1 LAQLAA
7 EKSVASED
15 KMNATRA
22 TIEIIAPTVEE
33 AVEKGLADL
42 GLPQD
47 AVDIEILDAGSRG
60 LFGLGSRQARI
71 RLIVKGAQ
79 AAEST
84 PVATLAAESEFE
96 PISTEEETA
105 PPSQP
110 AVAPL
115 EEDDVLRV
123 ARETVS
129 DLLERMKVRAQVVA
143 SYGEPDDPKG
153 RIPVQVDVRGDD
165 LNILIGRRSETLNSL
180 QYITNLIV
188 CKELER
194 SISVVIDVE
203 GYRLRRASQ
212 LRQLARRMADQAIK
226 TGRRQALEPMPA
238 NERRIIHI
246 ELREH
251 EGVTTE
257 SIGEDPHRK
266 VTIIPKE

>member
-1 LAQLAA
+1 M
-7 EKSVASED
+7 ST
-15 KMNATRA
+15 TRA
-22 TIEIIAPTVEE
+22 TIEIIAPTIEE

-42 GLPQD
+42 GLSQE
-47 AVDIEILDAGSRG
+47 AVDVEILDAGSRG

-79 AAEST
+79 VPEST
-84 PVATLAAESEFE
+84 PAASKIDTDSETY
-96 PISTEEETA
+96 PQSETM
-105 PPSQP
+105 P
-110 AVAPL
+110 AKPAAVSPVD
-115 EEDDVLRV
+115 EDDVLRV

-143 SYGEPDDPKG
+143 TYGNPDDPKG
-153 RIPVQVDVRGDD
+153 RIPIQIDIRGDD

-194 SISVVIDVE
+194 SVSIVIDVE

-238 NERRIIHI
+238 SERRIIHI

-257 SIGEDPHRK
+257 SVGDDPHRK

>member
-1 LAQLAA
+1 
-7 EKSVASED
+7 
-15 KMNATRA
+15 MNTTRA
-22 TIEIIAPTVEE
+22 TIEIIAPTIEE

-42 GLPQD
+42 GLPQE
-47 AVDIEILDAGSRG
+47 AVDVEILDAGSRG

-79 AAEST
+79 VSESA
-84 PVATLAAESEFE
+84 PAVSAPEFE
-96 PISTEEETA
+96 VDTYDLEETA
-105 PPSQP
+105 SATPT
-110 AVAPL
+110 AVSPT

-129 DLLERMKVRAQVVA
+129 ELLEKMKVRAQVVA
-143 SYGEPDDPKG
+143 SYGNPDDPKG

-165 LNILIGRRSETLNSL
+165 LNILIGKRSETLNSL

-238 NERRIIHI
+238 SERRIIHM

>member
-1 LAQLAA
+1 
-7 EKSVASED
+7 
-15 KMNATRA
+15 MNPTRA
-22 TIEIIAPTVEE
+22 TIEIIAPTIEE

-42 GLPQD
+42 GLPQE
-47 AVDIEILDAGSRG
+47 AVDVEILDAGSRG

-79 AAEST
+79 TTQNT
-84 PVATLAAESEFE
+84 PVTSAPEYEADSYPQDEAA
-96 PISTEEETA
+96 
-105 PPSQP
+105 P
-110 AVAPL
+110 AAQAAVIPAD
-115 EEDDVLRV
+115 EDDVLRV
-123 ARETVS
+123 SRETVS

-143 SYGEPDDPKG
+143 TYGDSDDPKG

-165 LNILIGRRSETLNSL
+165 LNILIGKRSETLNAL

-194 SISVVIDVE
+194 SISVSIDVE

-212 LRQLARRMADQAIK
+212 LRQLARRMADQALK

-238 NERRIIHI
+238 NERRIIHM

-257 SIGEDPHRK
+257 SVGEDPHRK

>member
-1 LAQLAA
+1 
-7 EKSVASED
+7 
-15 KMNATRA
+15 MNLSRA
-22 TIEIIAPTVEE
+22 TIEIIAPTIEE

-42 GLPQD
+42 GLPQE
-47 AVDIEILDAGSRG
+47 AVDVEILDAGSRG

-79 AAEST
+79 VAESALASPALEAEEDT
-84 PVATLAAESEFE
+84 YPQMEAEPATLPS
-96 PISTEEETA
+96 A
-105 PPSQP
+105 PP
-110 AVAPL
+110 VD
-115 EEDDVLRV
+115 EDDVLRM

-129 DLLERMKVRAQVVA
+129 DLLDKMKVRAQVIA
-143 SYGEPDDPKG
+143 TYGNPDDPKG

-194 SISVVIDVE
+194 SVSVVIDVE

-238 NERRIIHI
+238 SERRIIHI

-257 SIGEDPHRK
+257 SVGDDPHRK

>member
-1 LAQLAA
+1 
-7 EKSVASED
+7 
-15 KMNATRA
+15 MNTSRA
-22 TIEIIAPTVEE
+22 TIEIIAPTTEE

-42 GLPQD
+42 GLPQE

-79 AAEST
+79 VSENT
-84 PVATLAAESEFE
+84 PAMPE
-96 PISTEEETA
+96 PELEDETYTEEETI
-105 PPSQP
+105 PSTQ
-110 AVAPL
+110 AVTSPIA

-123 ARETVS
+123 ARETVAE
-129 DLLERMKVRAQVVA
+129 LLEKMKVRAQVVA
-143 SYGEPDDPKG
+143 SYGNADDPKG

-165 LNILIGRRSETLNSL
+165 LNILIGKRSETLNSL

-238 NERRIIHI
+238 SERRIIHI

-257 SIGEDPHRK
+257 SVGEDPHRK

>member
-1 LAQLAA
+1 
-7 EKSVASED
+7 
-15 KMNATRA
+15 MNATRA
-22 TIEIIAPTVEE
+22 TIEIIAPTIEE

-42 GLPQD
+42 GLPQE
-47 AVDIEILDAGSRG
+47 AVDVEILDAGSRG

-79 AAEST
+79 LAEET
-84 PVATLAAESEFE
+84 PVAVTESELE
-96 PISTEEETA
+96 LDTYLPGEAAPVETTAATPI
-105 PPSQP
+105 
-110 AVAPL
+110 
-115 EEDDVLRV
+115 EEDDVLRA

-129 DLLERMKVRAQVVA
+129 ELLEKMKVYAQVIA

-212 LRQLARRMADQAIK
+212 LRQLARRMADQAMK

-238 NERRIIHI
+238 NERRIIHM
-246 ELREH
+246 ELRDH

>member
-1 LAQLAA
+1 
-7 EKSVASED
+7 
-15 KMNATRA
+15 MNTTRA
-22 TIEIIAPTVEE
+22 TIEIIAPTIEE

-42 GLPQD
+42 GLPQE
-47 AVDIEILDAGSRG
+47 AVDVEILDAGSRG
-60 LFGLGSRQARI
+60 LFGLGSRQARV
-71 RLIVKGAQ
+71 RLIVKGVQ
-79 AAEST
+79 VSES
-84 PVATLAAESEFE
+84 ASDTLAPEVEVDDY
-96 PISTEEETA
+96 PQEETA
-105 PPSQP
+105 PAAQ
-110 AVAPL
+110 APISPI

-123 ARETVS
+123 ARETVT
-129 DLLERMKVRAQVVA
+129 DLLEKMKVRAQVVA
-143 SYGEPDDPKG
+143 SYGNPDDPKG

-165 LNILIGRRSETLNSL
+165 LNILIGKRSETLNSL

-238 NERRIIHI
+238 SERRIVHI

>member
-7 EKSVASED
+7 EKSTFSED
-15 KMNATRA
+15 KMNTSHA
-22 TIEIIAPTVEE
+22 TIEIIAPTIEE

-42 GLPQD
+42 GLPQE
-47 AVDIEILDAGSRG
+47 AVDVEILDAGSRG

-71 RLIVKGAQ
+71 RLIVKDTQVAEIPPATPAPKPEVETHPQ
-79 AAEST
+79 EEAAPE
-84 PVATLAAESEFE
+84 PPATVS
-96 PISTEEETA
+96 PI
-105 PPSQP
+105 
-110 AVAPL
+110 

-129 DLLERMKVRAQVVA
+129 DLLEKMNVRAQVVA
-143 SYGEPDDPKG
+143 SYGTPDDLKG

-165 LNILIGRRSETLNSL
+165 LNILIGKRSETLNSL

-194 SISVVIDVE
+194 SVAVIIDVE

-238 NERRIIHI
+238 SERRIIHM

-257 SIGEDPHRK
+257 SVGEDPHRK
-266 VTIIPKE
+266 VTIIPK

>member
-1 LAQLAA
+1 
-7 EKSVASED
+7 
-15 KMNATRA
+15 MNTSRA
-22 TIEIIAPTVEE
+22 TIEIIAPTIEE

-42 GLPQD
+42 GLPQE
-47 AVDIEILDAGSRG
+47 AVDVEILDAGSRG

-79 AAEST
+79 VSEST
-84 PVATLAAESEFE
+84 PAMPAPELEVETY
-96 PISTEEETA
+96 TEEETI
-105 PPSQP
+105 PSTQAATSP
-110 AVAPL
+110 I

-123 ARETVS
+123 ARETVAE
-129 DLLERMKVRAQVVA
+129 LLEKMKVRAQVVA
-143 SYGEPDDPKG
+143 SYGNPDDPKG

-165 LNILIGRRSETLNSL
+165 LNILIGKRSETLNSL

-238 NERRIIHI
+238 SERRIIHI

-257 SIGEDPHRK
+257 SVGEDPHRK

>member
-1 LAQLAA
+1 
-7 EKSVASED
+7 
-15 KMNATRA
+15 MNTTRA
-22 TIEIIAPTVEE
+22 TIEIIAPTIEE

-42 GLPQD
+42 GLPQE
-47 AVDIEILDAGSRG
+47 AVDVEILDAGSRG

-79 AAEST
+79 VSESMPVTPAPEPEVEAYDDQEDAA
-84 PVATLAAESEFE
+84 LAVQANAS
-96 PISTEEETA
+96 PT
-105 PPSQP
+105 
-110 AVAPL
+110 

-123 ARETVS
+123 ARETVEE
-129 DLLERMKVRAQVVA
+129 LLEKMKVRAQVVA
-143 SYGEPDDPKG
+143 SYGNPDDPKG

-165 LNILIGRRSETLNSL
+165 LNILIGKRSETLNSL

-212 LRQLARRMADQAIK
+212 LRQLARRMADQAVK

-238 NERRIIHI
+238 SERRIIHM

-251 EGVTTE
+251 ESVTTE
-257 SIGEDPHRK
+257 SVGEDPHRK
-266 VTIIPKE
+266 VTIIPKG

>member
-1 LAQLAA
+1 
-7 EKSVASED
+7 
-15 KMNATRA
+15 MNTTRA
-22 TIEIIAPTVEE
+22 TIEIIAPTIEE

-42 GLPQD
+42 GLPQE
-47 AVDIEILDAGSRG
+47 AVDVEILDAGSRG

-71 RLIVKGAQ
+71 RLIVKGVQ
-79 AAEST
+79 VPESS
-84 PVATLAAESEFE
+84 PAMPAPESEE
-96 PISTEEETA
+96 VETYDREDAA
-105 PPSQP
+105 PVTQATTSPT
-110 AVAPL
+110 

-123 ARETVS
+123 ARETVAE
-129 DLLERMKVRAQVVA
+129 LLEKMKVRAQVVA
-143 SYGEPDDPKG
+143 SYGNPDDPKG

-165 LNILIGRRSETLNSL
+165 LNILIGKRSETLNSL

-238 NERRIIHI
+238 SERRIIHI

-257 SIGEDPHRK
+257 SVGEDPHRK

>member
-1 LAQLAA
+1 
-7 EKSVASED
+7 
-15 KMNATRA
+15 MNATRA

-42 GLPQD
+42 GLPQE

-79 AAEST
+79 
-84 PVATLAAESEFE
+84 VAESEPAVSLAPE
-96 PISTEEETA
+96 PAAMGISTEKA
-105 PPSQP
+105 AQVLQP
-110 AVAPL
+110 AAAPVD
-115 EEDDVLRV
+115 EDDVLRV
-123 ARETVS
+123 ARETVT
-129 DLLERMKVRAQVVA
+129 DLLEKMKVRAQVVA

-194 SISVVIDVE
+194 SVSVVIDVE

-238 NERRIIHI
+238 NERRIIHM

-257 SIGEDPHRK
+257 SVGEDPHRK
-266 VTIIPKE
+266 VTIVPKE

>member
-1 LAQLAA
+1 
-7 EKSVASED
+7 
-15 KMNATRA
+15 MNTTRA
-22 TIEIIAPTVEE
+22 TIEIIAPTIEE

-47 AVDIEILDAGSRG
+47 AVDVEILDAGSRG
-60 LFGLGSRQARI
+60 LFGLGSRHARV

-79 AAEST
+79 ANEGTPLIPSPEPETESY
-84 PVATLAAESEFE
+84 PQEEAVPAAQAAA
-96 PISTEEETA
+96 ST
-105 PPSQP
+105 S
-110 AVAPL
+110 

-123 ARETVS
+123 ARETVT
-129 DLLERMKVRAQVVA
+129 DLLDQMKVRAQLVA
-143 SYGEPDDPKG
+143 TYGEPGDPKG
-153 RIPVQVDVRGDD
+153 RIPVQVDIRGDD
-165 LNILIGRRSETLNSL
+165 LNILIGKRSETLNAL

-194 SISVVIDVE
+194 PISVVIDVE

-212 LRQLARRMADQAIK
+212 LRQLAHRMADQTVK

-238 NERRIIHI
+238 NERRIIHM

-251 EGVTTE
+251 LGVTTE

-266 VTIIPKE
+266 VTIVPKE

>member
-1 LAQLAA
+1 
-7 EKSVASED
+7 
-15 KMNATRA
+15 MNESRA
-22 TIEIIAPTVEE
+22 TIEIIAPTIEE

-42 GLPQD
+42 GLPQE
-47 AVDIEILDAGSRG
+47 AVDVEILDAGSRG

-71 RLIVKGAQ
+71 RLIVKDAQ
-79 AAEST
+79 VPEAAHAILAETESEPET
-84 PVATLAAESEFE
+84 YASDEAIPVA
-96 PISTEEETA
+96 
-105 PPSQP
+105 PPTIP
-110 AVAPL
+110 G
-115 EEDDVLRV
+115 EEDEVLQV
-123 ARETVS
+123 ARETVTE
-129 DLLERMKVRAQVVA
+129 LLDKMKVRAQVVA

-153 RIPVQVDVRGDD
+153 RIPVQVDIRGDD
-165 LNILIGRRSETLNSL
+165 LNILIGRRSETLNAL

-194 SISVVIDVE
+194 SISIVIDVE

-212 LRQLARRMADQAIK
+212 LRQLARRMADQAVK

-238 NERRIIHI
+238 NERRIIHM

-266 VTIIPKE
+266 VTIVPKE

>member
-1 LAQLAA
+1 
-7 EKSVASED
+7 
-15 KMNATRA
+15 MNTTRA
-22 TIEIIAPTVEE
+22 TIEIIAPTIEE

-42 GLPQD
+42 GLSQE

-79 AAEST
+79 VSEST
-84 PVATLAAESEFE
+84 PAMPAPEPEVETYNQEDAALAAQATAS
-96 PISTEEETA
+96 PI
-105 PPSQP
+105 
-110 AVAPL
+110 

-123 ARETVS
+123 ARETVAE
-129 DLLERMKVRAQVVA
+129 LLEKMKVRAQVVA
-143 SYGEPDDPKG
+143 SYGNPDDPKG
-153 RIPVQVDVRGDD
+153 RIPIQVDVRGDD
-165 LNILIGRRSETLNSL
+165 LNILIGKRSETLNSL

-238 NERRIIHI
+238 SERRIIHM

-251 EGVTTE
+251 ESVTTE
-257 SIGEDPHRK
+257 SVGEDPHRK

>member
-1 LAQLAA
+1 
-7 EKSVASED
+7 
-15 KMNATRA
+15 MNTTRA
-22 TIEIIAPTVEE
+22 TIEIIAPTIEE

-42 GLPQD
+42 GLPQE
-47 AVDIEILDAGSRG
+47 AVDVEILDAGSRG

-71 RLIVKGAQ
+71 RLIVKGVQ
-79 AAEST
+79 VSEST
-84 PVATLAAESEFE
+84 PATPAPESEVAE
-96 PISTEEETA
+96 TYDQEEAAPVPQAAISPT
-105 PPSQP
+105 
-110 AVAPL
+110 

-123 ARETVS
+123 ARETVAE
-129 DLLERMKVRAQVVA
+129 LLEKMKVRAQVVA
-143 SYGEPDDPKG
+143 SYGNPDDPKG

-165 LNILIGRRSETLNSL
+165 LNILIGKRSETLNSL

-194 SISVVIDVE
+194 SISIVIDVE

-238 NERRIIHI
+238 SERRIIHI

-257 SIGEDPHRK
+257 SVGEDPHRK

>member
-1 LAQLAA
+1 
-7 EKSVASED
+7 
-15 KMNATRA
+15 MNATRA

-47 AVDIEILDAGSRG
+47 AVDVEILDAGSRG

-71 RLIVKGAQ
+71 RLIVKGA
-79 AAEST
+79 AAPASSPAAPAPEPEAESY
-84 PVATLAAESEFE
+84 PR
-96 PISTEEETA
+96 EETA
-105 PPSQP
+105 PVAQP
-110 AVAPL
+110 AAPPV

-123 ARETVS
+123 ARETVTE
-129 DLLERMKVRAQVVA
+129 LLEKMQIHAQVVA
-143 SYGEPDDPKG
+143 SYGNPDDPKG

-165 LNILIGRRSETLNSL
+165 LNILIGKRSETLNSL

-226 TGRRQALEPMPA
+226 TGRRQALEPMTA
-238 NERRIIHI
+238 SERRIIHM

-251 EGVTTE
+251 GGVTTE
-257 SIGEDPHRK
+257 SVGEDPHRK
-266 VTIIPKE
+266 VTIIPKD

>member
-1 LAQLAA
+1 
-7 EKSVASED
+7 
-15 KMNATRA
+15 MNTTRA
-22 TIEIIAPTVEE
+22 TIEIIAPTIEE

-47 AVDIEILDAGSRG
+47 AVDVEILDAGSRG

-79 AAEST
+79 VSEST
-84 PVATLAAESEFE
+84 PAMPLPESEE
-96 PISTEEETA
+96 VETYD
-105 PPSQP
+105 QED
-110 AVAPL
+110 VAPVTQEAASPT
-115 EEDDVLRV
+115 EEDDVLQV
-123 ARETVS
+123 ARETVAE
-129 DLLERMKVRAQVVA
+129 LLEKMKVRAQVVA
-143 SYGEPDDPKG
+143 SYGNPDDPKG

-165 LNILIGRRSETLNSL
+165 LNILIGKRSETLNSL

-238 NERRIIHI
+238 SERRLIHI

>member
-1 LAQLAA
+1 
-7 EKSVASED
+7 
-15 KMNATRA
+15 MNTSRA
-22 TIEIIAPTVEE
+22 TIEIIAPTIEE

-42 GLPQD
+42 GLPQE
-47 AVDIEILDAGSRG
+47 AVDVEILDAGSRG

-79 AAEST
+79 VSEST
-84 PVATLAAESEFE
+84 PAMPAPE
-96 PISTEEETA
+96 PEVETYAEEETT
-105 PPSQP
+105 PSTQAATSP
-110 AVAPL
+110 I

-129 DLLERMKVRAQVVA
+129 ELLEKMKVRAQVVA
-143 SYGEPDDPKG
+143 SYGNPDDPKG

-165 LNILIGRRSETLNSL
+165 LNILIGKRSETLNSL
-180 QYITNLIV
+180 QYITNLII

-194 SISVVIDVE
+194 SISVIIDVE

-226 TGRRQALEPMPA
+226 TGRRQALEPKPA
-238 NERRIIHI
+238 SERRIIHM

-257 SIGEDPHRK
+257 SVGEDPHRK

>member
-1 LAQLAA
+1 
-7 EKSVASED
+7 
-15 KMNATRA
+15 MNTTRA
-22 TIEIIAPTVEE
+22 TIEIIAPTIEE

-42 GLPQD
+42 GLPQE
-47 AVDIEILDAGSRG
+47 AVDVEILDAGSRG

-79 AAEST
+79 VSEST
-84 PVATLAAESEFE
+84 SAMPAPESEE
-96 PISTEEETA
+96 VETYDREDAA
-105 PPSQP
+105 PVTQAATSPT
-110 AVAPL
+110 

-123 ARETVS
+123 ARETVAE
-129 DLLERMKVRAQVVA
+129 LLEKMKVRAQVVA
-143 SYGEPDDPKG
+143 SYGNPDDPKG

-165 LNILIGRRSETLNSL
+165 LNILIGKRSETLNSL

-238 NERRIIHI
+238 SERRIIHI

-257 SIGEDPHRK
+257 SVGEDPHRK

>member
-1 LAQLAA
+1 
-7 EKSVASED
+7 
-15 KMNATRA
+15 MNTSRA
-22 TIEIIAPTVEE
+22 MIEIIAPTIEE

-42 GLPQD
+42 GLPQE
-47 AVDIEILDAGSRG
+47 AVDVEILDAGSRG

-71 RLIVKGAQ
+71 RLIVKGARIS
-79 AAEST
+79 ET
-84 PVATLAAESEFE
+84 PTPSPATESEVGAYPQE
-96 PISTEEETA
+96 ENTQEEVETTSPID
-105 PPSQP
+105 
-110 AVAPL
+110 
-115 EEDDVLRV
+115 EDEVLRV
-123 ARETVS
+123 ARDTVTE
-129 DLLERMKVRAQVVA
+129 LLEKMNVRAQVVA
-143 SYGEPDDPKG
+143 SYGSPDDPKG

-165 LNILIGRRSETLNSL
+165 LNILIGKRSETLNSL

-203 GYRLRRASQ
+203 GYRLRRQSQ

-238 NERRIIHI
+238 SERRIIHI

-257 SIGEDPHRK
+257 SVGEDPHRK

>member
-7 EKSVASED
+7 EKYSASED
-15 KMNATRA
+15 KMNTTRA
-22 TIEIIAPTVEE
+22 TIEIIAPTIEE

-42 GLPQD
+42 GLPQE
-47 AVDIEILDAGSRG
+47 AVDVEILDAGSRG

-79 AAEST
+79 TAKST
-84 PVATLAAESEFE
+84 PVSATPEYEADSYTQEEVVQAAQAAA
-96 PISTEEETA
+96 A
-105 PPSQP
+105 P
-110 AVAPL
+110 VD
-115 EEDDVLRV
+115 EDDVLRIS
-123 ARETVS
+123 RETET
-129 DLLERMKVRAQVVA
+129 DLLEKMKVRAQVVA
-143 SYGEPDDPKG
+143 TYGNLDDPKG
-153 RIPVQVDVRGDD
+153 RIPVQVDIRGDD
-165 LNILIGRRSETLNSL
+165 LNILIGKRSETLNAL

-194 SISVVIDVE
+194 SISISIDVE

-212 LRQLARRMADQAIK
+212 LRQLARRMADQALK

-238 NERRIIHI
+238 NERRIIHM

-257 SIGEDPHRK
+257 SVGEDPHRK

>member
-1 LAQLAA
+1 LAQFAA
-7 EKSVASED
+7 EKGPSSED
-15 KMNATRA
+15 KMNPSRA
-22 TIEIIAPTVEE
+22 TIEIIAPTIDE

-42 GLPQD
+42 GLPQE
-47 AVDIEILDAGSRG
+47 AVDVEILDAGSRG

-79 AAEST
+79 VSEST
-84 PVATLAAESEFE
+84 PATPVSGPEIETYPAEEAAPETQAAVS
-96 PISTEEETA
+96 PI
-105 PPSQP
+105 
-110 AVAPL
+110 

-129 DLLERMKVRAQVVA
+129 ELLEQMKVRAQVVA
-143 SYGEPDDPKG
+143 SYGNPDDPKG

-165 LNILIGRRSETLNSL
+165 LNILIGKRSETLNSL

-238 NERRIIHI
+238 NERRIIHM